1 MLYFLQYLSRF
12 DIIYANMTVKGSPV
26 PLRRVIEKKRKTAF
40 SSAQIIPVGFL
51 ALIAVGTIL
60 LLLPF
65 STAGE
70 GSAPFLTALFT
81 STTSVCVT
89 GLVTV
94 ETATYWSLF
103 GKMVILVLIQLGGLG
118 VVAVTSFLL
127 LLFRKHLSI
136 RDRVLLRDA
145 FSLESIT
152 GLVPF
157 LQDVF
162 SGVFVVE
169 GIGAVLYSF
178 SFIPR
183 YGWAKGI
190 WYSVFHSVS
199 AFCNAGLDLI
209 GPDSF
214 APFLKDYW
222 VLSVTMALI
231 VIGGLG
237 FIVWFDLASFFGRRR
252 TGKRRRLGE
261 HSRLVLLLTGVL
273 IASGA
278 AAVFLFERGNT
289 QSIGGLSLGDQLFQ
303 SVFQSITFRTAGFS
317 VIPQQN
323 LSDPSVLLGCLLMFI
338 GGSPMGTAGG
348 VKTVTV
354 FILIAN
360 AFSYVRNKDH
370 ASAFHRTIPSS
381 LIRKAVVVIF
391 ISLTVTV
398 IMSCALTA
406 VEHLPLSDAVYE
418 IFSATATVGLSR
430 DVTSHLSAAGQWI
443 VIASMYLGRI
453 GPISMALFFSMSDT
467 DQGTFRYAD
476 GHFYVG

>member
-1 MLYFLQYLSRF
+1 M
-12 DIIYANMTVKGSPV
+12 
-26 PLRRVIEKKRKTAF
+26 RRIIEKKRKTAF

-51 ALIAVGTIL
+51 ALIAVGTVL
-60 LLLPF
+60 LSLPV
-65 STAGE
+65 STAAGTA
-70 GSAPFLTALFT
+70 APFLTALFT

-94 ETATYWSLF
+94 ETASYWSLF
-103 GKMVILVLIQLGGLG
+103 GKIVILILIQLGGLG
-118 VVAVTSFLL
+118 VVAVTSSLL
-127 LLFRKHLSI
+127 LLLRRHLSI
-136 RDRVLLRDA
+136 RDRVLLKDA

-157 LQDVF
+157 LRDVF

-169 GIGAVLYSF
+169 GLGAFLYAF

-183 YGWAKGI
+183 YGWIKGI
-190 WYSVFHSVS
+190 WYSIFHSVS
-199 AFCNAGLDLI
+199 AFCNAGIDLI
-209 GPDSF
+209 GPDSLLSF
-214 APFLKDYW
+214 STDYW
-222 VLSVTMALI
+222 MLSVTMALI

-237 FIVWFDLASFFGRRR
+237 FIVWFDLASLAAHRKSRRR
-252 TGKRRRLGE
+252 PKLSE
-261 HSRLVLLLTGVL
+261 HSKLVLSLTAVL
-273 IASGA
+273 ILFGA
-278 AAVFLFERGNT
+278 TAVFLFEHGNSR
-289 QSIGGLSLGDQLFQ
+289 SIGEMSFGEQLFQ
-303 SVFQSITFRTAGFS
+303 SVFQSVTFRTAGFS

-323 LSDPSVLLGCLLMFI
+323 LSESSVLLGCLLMFI

-354 FILIAN
+354 FVLIAY
-360 AFSYVRNKDH
+360 AISYVRNEKE

-406 VEHLPLSDAVYE
+406 VERLPLSDAVYE

-430 DVTSHLSAAGQWI
+430 GVTSSLSSAGQWI

-453 GPISMALFFSMSDT
+453 GPISMALFFSLDET
-467 DQGTFRYAD
+467 DQGIFRYAD